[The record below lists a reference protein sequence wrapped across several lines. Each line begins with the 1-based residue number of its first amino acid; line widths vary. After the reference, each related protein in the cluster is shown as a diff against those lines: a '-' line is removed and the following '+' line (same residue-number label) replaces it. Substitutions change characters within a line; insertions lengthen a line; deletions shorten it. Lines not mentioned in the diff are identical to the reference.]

1 MSASSLQQ
9 PAQAAVPVLVYD
21 GRIGDLYR
29 IFLVNLLLTIVT
41 LGIWRFWA
49 VTRMRRYIWSR
60 TSSFGQRF
68 EYDGTGG
75 QLFVGFLL
83 ALLVIFGLGAVAA
96 VLSALL
102 ASVFAHSAAKA
113 LAVLPVFAFEL
124 VVITLALGAPFSAQR
139 YRLNHTIW
147 RGIRGGVNGSMIGYG
162 LRSLLYLFVVILT
175 FYQMAPWAMLRLYE
189 RRTNASFFGTQHFA
203 AATRAG
209 AVYLR
214 FLLAFVGTVVLAIVV
229 FGTLFVIERPIFA
242 MMAQAHDPQAA
253 QRAISHLTPA
263 LLVAYLVLGFGGAL
277 ISASFT
283 AAYFRHITG
292 HTRFGA
298 LAFSSRVTGLA
309 VLRLTLGNVALLIFT
324 LGFGMPVVIHRNLR
338 FMAAN
343 LLGSGVPDL
352 ADLHASEFRTS
363 RSYFRII
370 STRRFCGSRTPLAV
384 CTSGL
389 LSP

>member
-1 MSASSLQQ
+1 MSATVSPEAA
-9 PAQAAVPVLVYD
+9 PAPVLVYD

-49 VTRMRRYIWSR
+49 VTRMRRYVWSR

-83 ALLVIFGLGAVAA
+83 ALLVIFGLGVAVAL
-96 VLSALL
+96 VVALL
-102 ASVFAHSAAKA
+102 VHLAPHRPVLAAIP
-113 LAVLPVFAFEL
+113 LVAFEL
-124 VVITLALGAPFSAQR
+124 ALVTLALGAPFSAQR

-147 RGIRGGVNGSMIGYG
+147 RGIRGGVDGSMLAYG
-162 LRSLLYLFVVILT
+162 LRSLLYFALMVLT
-175 FYQMAPWAMLRLYE
+175 FYQMAPWAILRLYE

-203 AATRAG
+203 ASTRAG

-214 FLLAFVGTVVLAIVV
+214 FLFAFLGTILLAVVV
-229 FGTLFVIERPIFA
+229 FGLLFVIERPVIA
-242 MMAQAHDPQAA
+242 LITQAHDPQAT
-253 QRAISHLTPA
+253 QRAFSQLTPA

-277 ISASFT
+277 ISAGFT

-298 LAFSSRVTGLA
+298 LQFSSRVSGMA
-309 VLRLTLGNVALLIFT
+309 VLGLTLGNVALLVFT
-324 LGFGMPVVIHRNLR
+324 LGFGMPIVIHRNLR

-343 LLGSGVPDL
+343 LLGRGMPDL
-352 ADLHASEFRTS
+352 ADIQASSQPVS
-363 RSYFRII
+363 RYGEGMFQALDAGAGI
-370 STRRFCGSRTPLAV
+370 G
-384 CTSGL
+384 
-389 LSP
+389 

>member
-1 MSASSLQQ
+1 MSDTARDAA
-9 PAQAAVPVLVYD
+9 PAPVLAYD
-21 GRIGDLYR
+21 GRIGELYR

-49 VTRMRRYIWSR
+49 VTRMRRYVWSR

-83 ALLVIFGLGAVAA
+83 ALLVLFGLGAVAA
-96 VLSALL
+96 LCSALL
-102 ASVFAHSAAKA
+102 TSLLHGHTRA
-113 LAVLPVFAFEL
+113 LALLPVFLFEL
-124 VVITLALGAPFSAQR
+124 AVITLALGAPFSAQR
-139 YRLNHTIW
+139 YRLNHTVW
-147 RGIRGGVNGSMIGYG
+147 RGIRGGVKGSMVGYG
-162 LRSLLYLFVVILT
+162 LRSLLYLVLAALT
-175 FYQMAPWAMLRLYE
+175 FYQLAPWAMLRLYE

-214 FLLAFVGTVVLAIVV
+214 FLLAFVGVAVLAVVV
-229 FGTLFVIERPIFA
+229 FGELFAVYRPIHA
-242 MMAQAHDPQAA
+242 LAAHAHDPQAV
-253 QRAISHLTPA
+253 QRAFSQLTPA

-277 ISASFT
+277 ISAGFT

-298 LAFSSRVTGLA
+298 LQFSSRVSGLA
-309 VLRLTLGNVALLIFT
+309 VLGLTLGNSLILLFT

-352 ADLHASEFRTS
+352 AALRAGDQTVS
-363 RSYFRII
+363 RFGEGMFQALDAGAGI
-370 STRRFCGSRTPLAV
+370 G
-384 CTSGL
+384 
-389 LSP
+389 

>member
-1 MSASSLQQ
+1 MSATAPDYT
-9 PAQAAVPVLVYD
+9 PANPVLSYD

-49 VTRMRRYIWSR
+49 VTRMRRYVWSR

-83 ALLVIFGLGAVAA
+83 ALLIVFGLGIAA
-96 VLSALL
+96 FFAAWLL
-102 ASVFAHSAAKA
+102 TQAFPHAGKL

-124 VVITLALGAPFSAQR
+124 AIVILALGAPFSAQR

-147 RGIRGGVNGSMIGYG
+147 RGIRGGVRGSMLAYG
-162 LRSLLYLFVVILT
+162 LISLIYAFVVGLT
-175 FYQMAPWAMLRLYE
+175 LYQMAPWAMLRLYE

-203 AATRAG
+203 AATRPG

-214 FLLAFVGTVVLAIVV
+214 FLLAFVGVVLLAAAV
-229 FGTLFVIERPIFA
+229 FGTLFAVERPVVA
-242 MMAQAHDPQAA
+242 MLTQARDPLAM
-253 QRAISHLTPA
+253 QRALNHLAPA
-263 LLVAYLVLGFGGAL
+263 LVLAYLVLGLGGAL

-292 HTRFGA
+292 HTQFGA
-298 LAFSSRVTGLA
+298 LHFSSRVSGIA
-309 VLRLTLGNVALLIFT
+309 VLLLTLGNIAILVFT
-324 LGFGMPVVIHRNLR
+324 LGLGMPVVIHRNLR
-338 FMAAN
+338 FMATN
-343 LLGSGVPDL
+343 LLGSGAPDL
-352 ADLHASEFRTS
+352 ATLHAGSQPVS
-363 RSYFRII
+363 RFGEGMFQALDAGAGI
-370 STRRFCGSRTPLAV
+370 V
-384 CTSGL
+384 
-389 LSP
+389 

>member
-1 MSASSLQQ
+1 MSSTTSPPSA
-9 PAQAAVPVLVYD
+9 PAPVLAYD
-21 GRIGDLYR
+21 GRIGELYR

-49 VTRMRRYIWSR
+49 VTRMRRYVWSR

-83 ALLVIFGLGAVAA
+83 ALLVILGLGAVAG
-96 VLSALL
+96 VCSALL
-102 ASVFAHSAAKA
+102 ASNLPHGGKA
-113 LAVLPVFAFEL
+113 LAVLPALLFEL
-124 VVITLALGAPFSAQR
+124 VVVTLALGAPFSAQR

-147 RGIRGGVNGSMIGYG
+147 RGIRGGVTGSMLGYG
-162 LRSLLYLFVVILT
+162 LRSLLYLFLVILT
-175 FYQMAPWAMLRLYE
+175 FYQMGPWAMLRLYE

-214 FLLAFVGTVVLAIVV
+214 FVLAFVGTVVLAVVV
-229 FGTLFVIERPIFA
+229 FGLLFLIERPVLA
-242 MMAQAHDPQAA
+242 LLTQGQDPQVV
-253 QRAISHLTPA
+253 QRAFSQLTPA
-263 LLVAYLVLGFGGAL
+263 LLVAYLVLGLGGAL

-292 HTRFGA
+292 HTRFGR
-298 LAFSSRVTGLA
+298 LQFSSRVTGLA
-309 VLRLTLGNVALLIFT
+309 VLGLTLGNIAILLFT
-324 LGFGMPVVIHRNLR
+324 LGFGMPIVIHRNLR
-338 FMAAN
+338 FMATN

-352 ADLHASEFRTS
+352 ADLHASDQPVS
-363 RSYFRII
+363 RYGEGMFQALDAGAGI
-370 STRRFCGSRTPLAV
+370 G
-384 CTSGL
+384 
-389 LSP
+389 